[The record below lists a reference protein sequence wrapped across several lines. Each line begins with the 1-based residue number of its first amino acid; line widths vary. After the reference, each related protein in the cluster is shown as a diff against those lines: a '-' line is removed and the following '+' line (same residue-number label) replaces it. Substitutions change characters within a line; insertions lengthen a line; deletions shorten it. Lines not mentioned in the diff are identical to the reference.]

1 MNIFSKKKRNNHQ
14 NSNSESSGVDED
26 EYDNRHTNDTSAMDI
41 LVDSGSDE
49 DEIFDDDDDDRS
61 TSDRESKSGSY
72 HDMISQ
78 GASKN
83 VNSRTMPK
91 VINSMDADDD
101 DDYGSRGG
109 DYSDAS
115 DAQSDDDHDHDA
127 SDDDHRD
134 EDGSHHSQHTDDD
147 DEDSHGDN
155 DEKNGSDSGEDYTD
169 DEDEG
174 EDGYK
179 TGGYHR
185 VKIGEVYNQRYVV
198 IKKLGWGHFST
209 VWMVKDRKAVKNN
222 EGEHFLALKVQKSAD
237 HYTEAAMDEVELLDC
252 IHKERN
258 KQQSLPKQKKDSD
271 KVTAGEMAEFSKY
284 CATLH
289 NSFFHTGPNG
299 RHMCMVFSM
308 LGCNLL
314 SVIKAFNYRGIP
326 IPVVKNM
333 VRGICKG
340 LDFLHRKC
348 QIIHTDLKPENVLL
362 LYDNGS
368 INSNDTVNVTDSMT
382 RLNIG
387 NENSN
392 SGHQRLAESI
402 KDLEDDL
409 QNTNLT
415 PAERKRLKR
424 RLKKKRQKARK
435 KIFGIGVDGGDDS
448 VGTDN
453 EDDDDDDDDEGGDD
467 APNLSDW
474 ELSRMLNTASNLVS
488 PRSTDDGVVPA
499 TASVKRRLNHSPF
512 VTSNFGH
519 RYEQADSK
527 LIGLLQTLIDVRRP
541 SLEEFSRDFKNGL
554 TPYEGDNNGV
564 AEIAFMLRAFT
575 PEEELAEGVSA
586 ALGGIPWEMSEDK
599 CRREWRCKITAPTAG
614 RNSSTPTSPS
624 TSFELIQK
632 CRNKL
637 DGDEKQV
644 FSELALLVGGNL
656 SGEGDKNEVPNKNA
670 KRALPY
676 SLFKLRFPVP
686 STYVVLSFLESRLH
700 GVVFLTYRRD
710 EGNPPLDDIL
720 FGPHAR
726 SFCDHPLAMR
736 SKSNNPNNLSSVL
749 STCMFGFD
757 LRQVKDFQALPSLKE
772 DGSASLD
779 LDSPSLDR
787 VLGWWIARN
796 PIMDRAKAFLGFDPT
811 SEVVNALGHND
822 ARDFN
827 DGSNDNF
834 QEGGKK
840 PNNTALHEN
849 NSSSVTSPKTSPS
862 DLCDTNSLL
871 ETKSVIVDLG
881 NACWTHRHFSED
893 IQTRQYRAPE
903 VLIGSKYNTSAD
915 MWSLGCMTFEL
926 LTGDLLFDPRA
937 GDDYDRDEDH
947 LAMFQEL
954 LGRMPKRLAL
964 EGKYAKQFFDKK
976 GSLKHIKSLKFWP
989 IQDVLIEKYHFAKED
1004 ADAVADFM
1012 RPLLD
1017 FDPKTRATALD
1028 SLRHKWLR

>member
-1 MNIFSKKKRNNHQ
+1 MNIFSKKKRSSKDND
-14 NSNSESSGVDED
+14 SESSGE
-26 EYDNRHTNDTSAMDI
+26 EYDNRHKNDTSAMDI

-61 TSDRESKSGSY
+61 NSDRGSRSGSY
-72 HDMISQ
+72 REMISQ
-78 GASKN
+78 GANKHIPMPRV
-83 VNSRTMPK
+83 VNS
-91 VINSMDADDD
+91 VDDD
-101 DDYGSRGG
+101 TRGG

-115 DAQSDDDHDHDA
+115 DAESDDHDA
-127 SDDDHRD
+127 SDASDHDNDR
-134 EDGSHHSQHTDDD
+134 SHHSQHTDDD
-147 DEDSHGDN
+147 DDSHDGN
-155 DEKNGSDSGEDYTD
+155 DEKHGSDSGEDYTD

-179 TGGYHR
+179 PGGYHR

-209 VWMVKDRKAVKNN
+209 VWMVKDRKAVQNN
-222 EGEHFLALKVQKSAD
+222 EGEPFLALKVQKSAD

-258 KQQSLPKQKKDSD
+258 KQHNLPKQKKDSD

-289 NSFFHTGPNG
+289 DSFFHTGPNG

-333 VRGICKG
+333 IRGICKG

-362 LYDNGS
+362 LYDQGRS
-368 INSNDTVNVTDSMT
+368 NSSDLATSMA

-387 NENSN
+387 NDSGN

-402 KDLEDDL
+402 KELEDEL
-409 QNTNLT
+409 QNSNLT

-435 KIFGIGVDGGDDS
+435 KLFGFGSDGGDDT
-448 VGTDN
+448 GDDDE
-453 EDDDDDDDDEGGDD
+453 EDDDEEDDDEEGGDD
-467 APNLSDW
+467 APNLSDL
-474 ELSRMLNTASNLVS
+474 ELSRMLNSASYMA

-527 LIGLLQTLIDVRRP
+527 LMGLLQTLIDVRRP
-541 SLEEFSRDFKNGL
+541 SSEEFTRDFSVGSKD
-554 TPYEGDNNGV
+554 GDSDGV

-586 ALGGIPWEMSEDK
+586 ALGGIPWELSEDK
-599 CRREWRCKITAPTAG
+599 SKREWRCKITAPTAG
-614 RNSSTPTSPS
+614 RYNSTPTSPS
-624 TSFELIQK
+624 TSFQLIQK

-637 DGDEKQV
+637 DADEKQI
-644 FSELALLVGGNL
+644 FSELALLVGANL
-656 SGEGDKNEVPNKNA
+656 SGEGDKHEVQNKNA

-700 GVVFLTYRRD
+700 GVVFMTYRRD
-710 EGNPPLDDIL
+710 EGKPLMDDIL
-720 FGPHAR
+720 FGPKAQ

-736 SKSNNPNNLSSVL
+736 SKSDNPKDTSSVP

-796 PIMDRAKAFLGFDPT
+796 PIMERAKAFLGFDPT
-811 SEVVNALGHND
+811 SEVVNALGHKETRD
-822 ARDFN
+822 AN
-827 DGSNDNF
+827 DGTDGYF

-840 PNNTALHEN
+840 PNATTAQHESN
-849 NSSSVTSPKTSPS
+849 NSSSVITPKPSPP
-862 DLCDTNSLL
+862 DLCDTNALL
-871 ETKSVIVDLG
+871 KTKSVIVDLG

-903 VLIGSKYNTSAD
+903 VLIGSKYDTSAD

-1017 FDPKTRATALD
+1017 FDPKTRASALD
-1028 SLRHKWLR
+1028 ALRHKWLR